1 MKSKKRIEKE
11 WLDFE
16 RRVMPK
22 NAPAVQ
28 RQEMRRAFY
37 AGVSTALIM
46 AFALGDDDASE
57 DEGAAVLESM
67 HQECIEF
74 AAQVGTKY

>member
-16 RRVMPK
+16 KRVVPK

-37 AGVSTALIM
+37 AGVSSVLNI
-46 AFALGDDDASE
+46 AFALGDDDISE

-67 HQECIEF
+67 RQECIEF
-74 AAQVGTKY
+74 VAQVGTKY

>member
-16 RRVMPK
+16 KRVMPK

-37 AGVSTALIM
+37 AGVSSTLNI
-46 AFALGDDDASE
+46 AFALGDDDVGE

-67 HQECIEF
+67 RQECIEF
-74 AAQVGTKY
+74 VAQVGTKY